1 MSPFAWIII
10 IVVAFLILIAIVRA
24 ISARPKGEYR
34 KREPGLSFGRLDRAL
49 QKDDIHRESGEF
61 TIAMD
66 LGEVDLMIQNK
77 EYELAVEKVRE
88 YLKVAEE
95 SRDTLKIANLMGYLE
110 KIELAKKRRF

>member
-1 MSPFAWIII
+1 
-10 IVVAFLILIAIVRA
+10 
-24 ISARPKGEYR
+24 
-34 KREPGLSFGRLDRAL
+34 
-49 QKDDIHRESGEF
+49 
-61 TIAMD
+61 MD